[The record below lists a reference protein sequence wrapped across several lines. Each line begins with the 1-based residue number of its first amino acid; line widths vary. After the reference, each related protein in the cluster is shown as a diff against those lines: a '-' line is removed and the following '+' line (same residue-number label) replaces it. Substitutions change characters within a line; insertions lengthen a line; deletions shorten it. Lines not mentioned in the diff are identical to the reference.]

1 LHQLFTPRLKRE
13 SLEKLYHEVEL
24 PLVMVLEDM
33 ERKGIAIDPVV
44 LKKLSEKA
52 GVEIEKLTASI
63 YLEAGGEFN
72 IGSPQQLGKVLFDQM
87 QVQKKVEGFRVKR
100 TKTGYATDV
109 DVLEA
114 LKGVPVADRVLEYRQ
129 LSKLKNTYL
138 DVLPALASAKDG
150 RVHTSFNQAVTAT
163 GRLSSAD
170 PNLQNI
176 PIRTEIGR
184 KVRAAFVAKDSKH
197 LLISADYSQIELRV
211 LAHLSGDKGLMETF
225 ERDEDVH
232 AHTASR
238 IFSVPLDQVTK
249 TQRGQA
255 KTINFGV
262 IYGMGPQRL
271 ARENGVTLA
280 EAKKFI
286 EEYFTQYP
294 KIKEYTEAQI
304 LEAQTKGFV
313 TTILGRKRPLPDIH
327 STNPGLRINAEH
339 MAVNTPIQGS
349 AADLIKVAMVRI
361 HALLAKEG
369 YKTAMLLQVH
379 DELVFEAPKGEV
391 DDVKKM
397 IKREMEGA
405 IKLNVPLR
413 VDVGAGANWLEAH

>member
-1 LHQLFTPRLKRE
+1 
-13 SLEKLYHEVEL
+13 
-24 PLVMVLEDM
+24 
-33 ERKGIAIDPVV
+33 
-44 LKKLSEKA
+44 
-52 GVEIEKLTASI
+52 
-63 YLEAGGEFN
+63 
-72 IGSPQQLGKVLFDQM
+72 
-87 QVQKKVEGFRVKR
+87 
-100 TKTGYATDV
+100 
-109 DVLEA
+109 
-114 LKGVPVADRVLEYRQ
+114 
-129 LSKLKNTYL
+129 
-138 DVLPALASAKDG
+138 
-150 RVHTSFNQAVTAT
+150 
-163 GRLSSAD
+163 
-170 PNLQNI
+170 
-176 PIRTEIGR
+176 
-184 KVRAAFVAKDSKH
+184 
-197 LLISADYSQIELRV
+197 
-211 LAHLSGDKGLMETF
+211 
-225 ERDEDVH
+225 
-232 AHTASR
+232 
-238 IFSVPLDQVTK
+238 
-249 TQRGQA
+249 
-255 KTINFGV
+255 
-262 IYGMGPQRL
+262 MGPQRL

>member
-1 LHQLFTPRLKRE
+1 
-13 SLEKLYHEVEL
+13 
-24 PLVMVLEDM
+24 MVLEDM

-262 IYGMGPQRL
+262 IYGMGPQRV